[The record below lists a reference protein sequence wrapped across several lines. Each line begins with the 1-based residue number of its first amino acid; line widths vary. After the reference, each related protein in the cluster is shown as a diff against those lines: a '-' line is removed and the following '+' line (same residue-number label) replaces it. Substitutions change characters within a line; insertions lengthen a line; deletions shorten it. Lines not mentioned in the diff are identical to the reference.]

1 MDSTSE
7 TQTGAGMSIADWR
20 EAWQTLAAA
29 VAADAE
35 RVPARGMNWKA
46 HTHPATSYVFRYE
59 AQMPWYELDVLL
71 TTAGGFFWLVKKQLD
86 DVHLRPERIA
96 SGEEA
101 TADAAKLAARAAL
114 IADLLDDTP
123 TAPMGVYQDPPLVEA
138 EL

>member
-20 EAWQTLAAA
+20 EAWQTIAAA

-35 RVPARGMNWKA
+35 RVPVRGINWKA
-46 HTHPATSYVFRYE
+46 HAHPEKKDVFRYE
-59 AQMPWYELDVLL
+59 AQMPWYEMDVFPI
-71 TTAGGFFWLVKKQLD
+71 TAGGFFWLAKKQLD
-86 DVHLRPERIA
+86 VHQKPERIA

-114 IADLLDDTP
+114 VADILDDTP
-123 TAPMGVYQDPPLVEA
+123 TAPNQDLLLAEA
-138 EL
+138 SHDNDN